1 MPGPEARNTLP
12 EPTADNAKESAG
24 DDDDG
29 ADEDETEDDEGILA
43 QTGPEQVAWAGS
55 LAATSIVLGTAALTL
70 ARRQTQRRSGT

>member
-1 MPGPEARNTLP
+1 MM
-12 EPTADNAKESAG
+12 TALM
-24 DDDDG
+24 
-29 ADEDETEDDEGILA
+29 EDETEDDEGILA